1 MLYSKFAYF
10 RNDMR
15 KIGLILLGL
24 GAVVLLAFI
33 YPGYTPQDDN
43 EQKNELLIK
52 LIMEGLSQG
61 HYQPQNVNNEFSKK
75 VFNQYLKKLDY
86 NKRFLTRRD
95 HADLKKYQYLIDDEL
110 RNGTYLFFNYSFEMM
125 VERIADAKSY
135 YKEILDQP
143 FDFNKQETIELD
155 FDKIYYSSDK
165 QELKEKWR
173 KLVKYQTLT
182 KLYELTDINDTG
194 SDPTATPK
202 SQEQLEVKA
211 RENTIKIFDRWFERL
226 EKIEKRDR
234 LIEYIN
240 AVASIFDPHTV
251 YYAPKQKEDFDIS
264 FSGRLEGIGAR
275 LTEKDGFIAVAQI
288 VPGSASWL
296 QGDLEAGDKILKV
309 AQADQEPVDI
319 VGMRIDDAIRM
330 IRGKKGTEVRLTV
343 KKIDGMVKVIPI
355 IRDVIIF
362 EQTYAKSAV
371 LNYNQRIGYI
381 KLPTFYA
388 DFSGNGGRS
397 CAQDVKTEIIKLK
410 GEAIQ
415 GLILDLR
422 NNGGGSLADVV
433 EMAGLFIEKGPI
445 VQVKPRR
452 GAPVVLE
459 DKDPSIVYNG
469 PLVIMVNSFS
479 ASASEIMVAAMQD
492 YDRAIIIGSGATTFG
507 KGTVQRIMDID
518 NFLTGHEE
526 LKPLGSI
533 LMTTQKFYRIDG
545 TTNQL
550 KGVVPDIVL
559 PSSYSYIDHGEKDL
573 EYPIPWDEITPAAYN
588 KWNKRQNK
596 EGVIEL
602 SELRVQNNPKFSLV
616 NENALRLKNQQD
628 KTVFTLN
635 LGKYIQERENIKKE
649 AEKYED
655 IVSKILGLTINSL
668 PLDQLA
674 EQQDSTKMARTKTL
688 HNSLMKDIYLQ
699 EALTVITQLQ

>member
-1 MLYSKFAYF
+1 MLG
-10 RNDMR
+10 
-15 KIGLILLGL
+15 IGT
-24 GAVVLLAFI
+24 VVLLAFI

-52 LIMEGLSQG
+52 LIMQGLSQG
-61 HYQPQNVNNEFSKK
+61 HYQPQNVDNEFSKK

-86 NKRFLTRRD
+86 NKTFLIRHD
-95 HADLKKYQYLIDDEL
+95 YNDLKKYQYLIDDEL
-110 RNGTYLFFNYSFEMM
+110 RNGTYLFFNYSFDLM
-125 VERIADAKSY
+125 VERIAEAKIY

-143 FDFNKQETIELD
+143 FDFTKQETIELD
-155 FDKIYYSSDK
+155 FDKIDYSDDK
-165 QELKEKWR
+165 QELKENWR
-173 KLVKYQTLT
+173 KLLKYQTLT
-182 KLYELTDINDTG
+182 KLYELKDVNDTG
-194 SDPTATPK
+194 ADPTAIPK
-202 SQEQLEVKA
+202 SQEQLESEA
-211 RENTIKIFDRWFERL
+211 RENTIKIFDRSFERL
-226 EKIEKRDR
+226 EKVEKRDR
-234 LIEYIN
+234 LIVYIN
-240 AVASIFDPHTV
+240 SVASIYDPHTV

-309 AQADQEPVDI
+309 GQADQEPVDI
-319 VGMRIDDAIRM
+319 VGMRIDDAISM

-362 EQTYAKSAV
+362 EQTFAKSAV
-371 LNYNQRIGYI
+371 LNYNQKIGYI

-410 GEAIQ
+410 GEDIQ

-452 GAPVVLE
+452 GAPVVLGDE
-459 DKDPSIVYNG
+459 DPSIVYDG

-479 ASASEIMVAAMQD
+479 ASASEIMAAAMQD
-492 YDRAIIIGSGATTFG
+492 YGRAIIIGSGATTFG
-507 KGTVQRIMDID
+507 KGTVQRILDID
-518 NFLTGHEE
+518 NFLSGYEE

-573 EYPIPWDEITPAAYN
+573 EYPIPWDEIPPATYD
-588 KWNKRQNK
+588 KWNNRQNK

-616 NENALRLKNQQD
+616 NENALRLKNQLD

-635 LGKYIQERENIKKE
+635 LEKYIQERENIKKE
-649 AEKYED
+649 AEKYEA
-655 IVSKILGLTINSL
+655 IASKILGLTINSM
-668 PLDQLA
+668 PLDQQT
-674 EQQDSTKMARTKTL
+674 EQQDSTKMARTTAL

-699 EALTVITQLQ
+699 EALAVITELQ